1 MNVLVLGG
9 AGFIGS
15 HIIDALISKGHA
27 VKIFDLPN
35 IGKHNL
41 LQCMDS
47 IEIYEGDFS
56 NTHELAHAL
65 TGVDVVIHLICTT
78 LPGSSNENPV
88 YDVDTNVIGTLNLL
102 DEALKKGVKKI
113 IFASSGGTV
122 YGIPQQLPTPETH
135 PTNPICS
142 YGISKLTIEKYLALY
157 QRLYG
162 LDYTVLRLGN
172 PYGERQRISGVQGA
186 IAVFLGNVLFNRPI
200 TIWGDGTV
208 SRDYFHISDLVS
220 AVMCGV
226 EMDHPSKIYNIAGG
240 SAHSLNEILSII
252 QEVTGEKPDIRFTP
266 ARALDV
272 PVNCLDISRAQSELG
287 WKPIISLK
295 EGIARSWEWLR
306 HEEND
311 KMTIHSTC

>member
-1 MNVLVLGG
+1 MNVLVMGG

-15 HIIDALISKGHA
+15 HIIDALVSKGHS

-41 LQCMDS
+41 LQCLDS
-47 IEIYEGDFS
+47 VEIIEGDFS
-56 NTHELAHAL
+56 NIHELSHAL

-78 LPGSSNENPV
+78 VPGSSNENPV

-102 DEALKKGVKKI
+102 DEALRKGVKKI

-122 YGIPQQLPTPETH
+122 YGIPKHLPIPETH
-135 PTNPICS
+135 PTDPICS

-172 PYGERQRISGVQGA
+172 PYGERQRISGIQGA
-186 IAVFLGNVLFNRPI
+186 IAVFLGNLLFDRPV
-200 TIWGDGTV
+200 TIWGDGSV

-220 AVMCGV
+220 AVMCV
-226 EMDHPSKIYNIAGG
+226 IEKSHSSKIFNIAGG
-240 SAHSLNEILSII
+240 DAYSLNEILVLMH
-252 QEVTGEKPDIRFTP
+252 EVTGKKPEIRYTP
-266 ARALDV
+266 VRALDV
-272 PVNCLDISRAQSELG
+272 PMSCLDISLAQRELG
-287 WKPIISLK
+287 WKPLVSLK
-295 EGIARSWEWLR
+295 EGIAKSWEWL
-306 HEEND
+306 HQENR
-311 KMTIHSTC
+311 

>member
-9 AGFIGS
+9 AGFIS
-15 HIIDALISKGHA
+15 PHIIDALVFRWHG

-35 IGKHNL
+35 LGKYNL
-41 LQCMDS
+41 LQSMDS

-56 NTHELAHAL
+56 NIQELPHSL
-65 TGVDVVIHLICTT
+65 MGVDVIIHLICTT

-102 DEALKKGVKKI
+102 KEALKKGVKKI

-122 YGIPQQLPTPETH
+122 YGIPKQIPIPETH
-135 PTNPICS
+135 PTDPICS
-142 YGISKLTIEKYLALY
+142 YGISKLTVEKYLALY
-157 QRLYG
+157 QHLHG

-186 IAVFLGNVLFNRPI
+186 IAVFLGNVLFNRPL

-220 AVMCGV
+220 AVMCV
-226 EMDHPSKIYNIAGG
+226 LEKDLSSKIFNIAGG
-240 SAHSLNEILSII
+240 EAYSLNQIVALI
-252 QEVTGEKPDIRFTP
+252 QEVTGRRPDVHFTP
-266 ARALDV
+266 VRALDV
-272 PVNCLDISRAQSELG
+272 PVNCLDISRAQKELD
-287 WKPIISLK
+287 WKPIVSLK
-295 EGIARSWEWLR
+295 EGIARSWEWLQ
-306 HEEND
+306 HEEMI
-311 KMTIHSTC
+311 K

>member
-15 HIIDALISKGHA
+15 HIIDALVSKGHG
-27 VKIFDLPN
+27 VKIFDLAN

-41 LQCMDS
+41 LQCVDS

-56 NTHELAHAL
+56 NIQELAHAL
-65 TGVDVVIHLICTT
+65 TGVNVIIHLICTT
-78 LPGSSNENPV
+78 LPGPSNENPV

-102 DEALKKGVKKI
+102 DEAVKKGVKKI

-122 YGIPQQLPTPETH
+122 YGIPKQLPIPETH
-135 PTNPICS
+135 PTDPICS

-157 QRLYG
+157 QHLHG

-186 IAVFLGNVLFNRPI
+186 IAVFLGNVLFNRPL

-220 AVMCGV
+220 AVMCV
-226 EMDHPSKIYNIAGG
+226 LEKDTSSKIFNIAGG
-240 SAHSLNEILSII
+240 EAYSLNQIVALM
-252 QEVTGEKPDIRFTP
+252 QEVTGKKPDVHFTP
-266 ARALDV
+266 VRALDV
-272 PVNCLDISRAQSELG
+272 PVNCLDISRAQKELD

-295 EGIARSWEWLR
+295 EGIARSWEWLQ
-306 HEEND
+306 HEEKD
-311 KMTIHSTC
+311 KMIVHTTC